1 MAKPKYEEMIPEDMK
16 HDVRNFADR
25 IYISRQIESLLPDI
39 RTRHEAYGYLSEC
52 FAGLNGATA
61 TLKTVMNDALKMLS
75 SRNTDFAA
83 VSEAG
88 YTAALDA
95 AMAALNMA
103 VHAQNIDFQ
112 LTAIPDPVEL
122 TPMEELAASPGTQGA
137 PFDEELAPPTQE
149 QAGQPVEA

>member
-1 MAKPKYEEMIPEDMK
+1 MAKPKFEEMIPEDMK

-25 IYISRQIESLLPDI
+25 IYVSRQTEDLLPDI
-39 RTRHEAYGYLSEC
+39 RTRHEAFGYLAEC
-52 FAGLNGATA
+52 FSGINAATA
-61 TLKTVMNDALKMLS
+61 ALKTVMNDALKMLS

-83 VSEAG
+83 VSDAG
-88 YTAALDA
+88 YAAALDA
-95 AMAALNMA
+95 AMAAVNMA
-103 VHAQNIDFQ
+103 VHAQNIALQ

-137 PFDEELAPPTQE
+137 PFDEELAPPSQE